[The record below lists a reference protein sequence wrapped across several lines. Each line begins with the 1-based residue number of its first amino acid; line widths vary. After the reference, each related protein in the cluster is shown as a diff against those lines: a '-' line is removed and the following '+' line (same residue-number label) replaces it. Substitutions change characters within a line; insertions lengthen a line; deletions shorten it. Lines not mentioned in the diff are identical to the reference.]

1 MMADSQQALRDYV
14 RHWYEVFPRGD
25 AAAMAALYTDD
36 ARLMLANLPRV
47 QGSKAIGA
55 MIGSFPSYAEMNC
68 RHEVTDVDML
78 SDNLAVVTGSAWVD
92 VTPRDGSAPSRDA
105 SRFVMVMKRDP
116 DSGDWRCHYDVSQHT
131 PDVS

>member
-1 MMADSQQALRDYV
+1 MTDPQQVLRDYV
-14 RHWYEVFPRGD
+14 HHWYEIFPRGD

-47 QGSKAIGA
+47 QGKKAIGA
-55 MIGSFPSYAEMNC
+55 MLGAFPGYAQMDC

-78 SDNLAVVTGSAWVD
+78 TDDLAVVTGSAWVD

-116 DSGDWRCHYDVSQHT
+116 EDGNWRCHYDVAQPA